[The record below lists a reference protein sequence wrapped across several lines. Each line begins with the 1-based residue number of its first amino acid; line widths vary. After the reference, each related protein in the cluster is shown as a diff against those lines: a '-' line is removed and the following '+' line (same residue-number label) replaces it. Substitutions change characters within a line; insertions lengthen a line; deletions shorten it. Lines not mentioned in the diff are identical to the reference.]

1 MGMDDLTRRRLLR
14 RGGAGLAATAALAGC
29 TEEIGEE
36 LPPTE
41 KLPVSE
47 RVPDLPVTE
56 QTEVLKEGI
65 VAFEGVEVDG
75 TDAFEEELDRYGVAI
90 EAVEEEFEVLTVEY
104 VEQDHRDAGV
114 LHNVGPIAGAYAS
127 LLEADFESEAAEIT
141 ILDPESTT
149 FGAAEIE
156 TPIAE
161 RYNRDE
167 LTAKEYGELVAATI
181 ETRRLAPDVEAKPNE

>member
-1 MGMDDLTRRRLLR
+1 MDGSLTRRRLLR
-14 RGGAGLAATAALAGC
+14 RGCVGLTATTALAGC

-41 KLPVSE
+41 KEPVSE

-56 QTEVLKEGI
+56 RTEVLEEGI
-65 VAFEGVEVDG
+65 AAFEDVEVAD

-90 EAVEEEFEVLTVEY
+90 ESVEEELEVLTVEY
-104 VEQDHRDAGV
+104 VEQDRRDAGV
-114 LHNVGPIAGAYAS
+114 LHDVGPIAGAYAS
-127 LLEADFESEAAEIT
+127 LLEAEYDAEAAEIT
-141 ILDPESTT
+141 ILDPDSTT

-167 LTAKEYGELVAATI
+167 LTAKEYGELVAGTI
-181 ETRRLAPDVEAKPNE
+181 ETRRLSPDVEAEPNE